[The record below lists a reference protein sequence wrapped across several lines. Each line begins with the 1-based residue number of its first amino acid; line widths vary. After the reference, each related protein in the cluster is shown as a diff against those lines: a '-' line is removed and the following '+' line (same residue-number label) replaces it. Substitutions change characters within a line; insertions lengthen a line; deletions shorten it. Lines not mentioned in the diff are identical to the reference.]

1 MEKNL
6 DPILICFISNKGR
19 IIMNNNVYIQVAY
32 GADYPKESFN
42 PSKLYPEYRYGE
54 TFVQKHD
61 NMIYAMVRECLIGY
75 GLDAEH
81 LGTPNWNP
89 LSEYIKPGDQVLI
102 KPNWVMHF
110 NGSGDYQN
118 AMECL
123 VTHPSCLRAI
133 CDYCLI
139 ALKGTGRVII
149 GDAPMQDC
157 DLPILLDRM
166 KYNNLLDFYHSQNEN
181 VIFMDFRKY
190 QSIFNRNKVIVDKI
204 YQRGEGINV
213 DIGNL
218 SCHEHRVGKR
228 IYQVDNYDRNETKEY
243 HQNNKHIYSIN
254 KDVLES
260 DVIINF
266 CKPKSHRLAGFTAA
280 MKNMVGIAYNKA
292 SLPHRVE
299 GSVKE
304 GGDAYKNS
312 SWIKNKIDTLLDIK
326 IKHENEHRIGLATID
341 RFIYGGLLILE
352 RKVCKDPYIKGIWY
366 GNDTIWRTIV
376 DLNFIEQYADKAGAV
391 QNERQRKI
399 LNFGDMVIAGEHNG
413 PCQPEPKKMGVIV
426 MAEDAVC
433 MDIAICKMIGF
444 PDEKIPMVRALR
456 AGEADYLIGKVRYDS
471 INILSNMT
479 QLQKCLAD
487 VDFPDGWAYKPHD
500 TWKTIRTKQ

>member
-1 MEKNL
+1 
-6 DPILICFISNKGR
+6 
-19 IIMNNNVYIQVAY
+19 MNNNVYIQVVN
-32 GADYPKESFN
+32 GAEYPKDSFN
-42 PSKLYPEYRYGE
+42 PSYLYPEYRYGQV
-54 TFVQKHD
+54 FVQEHD
-61 NMIYAMVRECLIGY
+61 NVIYHMVRECLIGY

-81 LGTPNWNP
+81 FGTPDWNP

-110 NGSGDYQN
+110 NGSGDYRD

-123 VTHPSCLRAI
+123 VTHPSCIRAI

-157 DLPILLDRM
+157 DLPMLLERM
-166 KYNNLLDFYHSQNEN
+166 KFNDLLNFYRSQKEN
-181 VIFMDFRKY
+181 VTFTDFRKY
-190 QSIFNRNKVIVDKI
+190 QSIFNRNKVIVDRI
-204 YQRGEGINV
+204 YQSGRGINV

-218 SCHEHRVGKR
+218 SMHEYRVGKR
-228 IYQVDNYDRNETKEY
+228 VYQVDNYDSSETQKY

-280 MKNMVGIAYNKA
+280 MKNMIGIAYNKA

-299 GSVKE
+299 GSVEE
-304 GGDAYKNS
+304 GGDAYKNN
-312 SWIKNKIDTLLDIK
+312 SWLKKRVDIILDKK
-326 IKHENEHRIGLATID
+326 IKHEDEHRIGLATID
-341 RFIYGGLLILE
+341 RFIYGGLLLLA
-352 RKVCKDPYIKGIWY
+352 RKASKDPYIKGIWY

-376 DLNFIEQYADKAGAV
+376 DLNYIEQYADKVGV
-391 QNERQRKI
+391 IQNEPQRRT
-399 LNFGDMVIAGEHNG
+399 LNLGDMIIAGEHNG

-426 MAEDAVC
+426 MAEDAAC
-433 MDIAICKMIGF
+433 MDLVICKMIGF
-444 PDEKIPMVRALR
+444 ASEKIPMVRALL
-456 AGEADYLIGKVRYDS
+456 AGEADYLMGKIRTDS
-471 INILSNMT
+471 IYILSNIT
-479 QLQKCLAD
+479 QLQKSLTD
-487 VDFPDGWAYKPHD
+487 VKFPYNWEYKPHD
-500 TWKTIRTKQ
+500 TWKGVRKEQ